1 MKITYFD
8 VNGEER
14 RTEITEK
21 IINLVRKCENDDEI
35 IQYIND
41 QLKKRFILGFNFD
54 DAYRVLD
61 SYWMHGDEPYYKNTD
76 LVSLVKEI
84 TKEDNYYRVICFFC
98 AKELDLL
105 SIESPYKTC
114 PSCKKELNYWR
125 DFGLDELSGMP
136 SSEIYLDYIEKN
148 AERIYRDALRDKAIN
163 RVSGESDLD
172 VFKELCLQ
180 LFKKDRISFRVYPWH
195 ESDCVSWLYT
205 DILEDLYKEFD
216 DDEYDWEKRYKID
229 TDQLLYDDKA
239 CFEVKNWKNKITLL
253 KAFNG
258 KIDLSI
264 GKLNPRVPVKYTEPL
279 CYLKMDWTES
289 SRNIPKKKFLYSMPY
304 CLIYPYFFVRN
315 LFFTLFFRPT
325 YRLKETYYEFYYNF
339 IYKLK
344 KILRI
349 KGDPP
354 F

>member
-1 MKITYFD
+1 M
-8 VNGEER
+8 
-14 RTEITEK
+14 
-21 IINLVRKCENDDEI
+21 
-35 IQYIND
+35 
-41 QLKKRFILGFNFD
+41 LGFNID
-54 DAYRVLD
+54 DAD
-61 SYWMHGDEPYYKNTD
+61 SVVSSYFMHGEVDNYKNRD
-76 LVSLVKEI
+76 FISLVKEI
-84 TKEDNYYRVICFFC
+84 TKEITSYEVVCYLCET
-98 AKELDLL
+98 ELDLL
-105 SIESPYKTC
+105 SIESPYETC
-114 PSCKKELNYWR
+114 PSCKKGLNYWR
-125 DFGLDELSGMP
+125 DFGFRDSDVLP
-136 SSEIYLDYIEKN
+136 SSEIYSNYAEKN
-148 AERIYRDALRDKAIN
+148 AERIYRDALRDKANN
-163 RVSGESDLD
+163 RISGESDLD

-180 LFKKDRISFRVYPWH
+180 LFKKNRISFRVYPWH

-216 DDEYDWEKRYKID
+216 DDEYDWDKRYKID

-239 CFEVKNWKNKITLL
+239 CFDVKNWKNKITLL

-264 GKLNPRVPVKYTEPL
+264 GNLNPRVPLKYTEPL

-289 SRNIPKKKFLYSMPY
+289 SRNIPKKRFLYSMPY
-304 CLIYPYFFVRN
+304 CLIYSYFFVRN
-315 LFFTLFFRPT
+315 LFFTLFSRPT

-349 KGDPP
+349 KDDPP